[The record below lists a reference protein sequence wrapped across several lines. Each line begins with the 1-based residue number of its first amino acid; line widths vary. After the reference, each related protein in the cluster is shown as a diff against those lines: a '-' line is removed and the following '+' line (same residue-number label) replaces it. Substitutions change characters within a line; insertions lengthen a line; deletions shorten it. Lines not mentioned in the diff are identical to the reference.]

1 MEKCW
6 LRYLEQL
13 ASSKLTHRAHAQMWP
28 AFRNCAL
35 MEIVR
40 RHYRMRIITP
50 PQVLWMFSSSSMAL
64 SWRGKF
70 LDTLSS
76 CAFRT

>member
-1 MEKCW
+1 MHVCVTLCCYGKQCWVGWRVEKCW

-13 ASSKLTHRAHAQMWP
+13 ASSKFTQRAHAQMWP

-50 PQVLWMFSSSSMAL
+50 PQVLRMFSS
-64 SWRGKF
+64 
-70 LDTLSS
+70 
-76 CAFRT
+76 